1 MSPIASPYADCRL
14 CPRACGV
21 DRRGGV
27 DRQSGSMG
35 FCRQGMAMRIASAS
49 IHFGEEPPVSGSGG
63 SGTVFFSGCT
73 LRCAFCQNY
82 QISQEG
88 MGREVDAREFAR
100 ICLRLEERGAHNINL
115 VTGTQFAPSI
125 ALGLSLAREGGLT
138 IPALWNGSGYEE
150 IETIEL
156 LSGSVDVWLP
166 DYKTP
171 DSDTAREFFQAP
183 DYPEK
188 ARAAILRMAE
198 LSPLRLE
205 NGLMK
210 GGVLLRHLL
219 LPGKLAETRL
229 ALEWFAKKLKGRALI
244 SVMTQYTPIPALL
257 GRPAPADPVGSAEY
271 GALMDMIEELDL
283 GEGYYQELVPGSDW
297 LPDFNRSN
305 PFSSELSRPV
315 WHWRDGFL
323 P

>member
-1 MSPIASPYADCRL
+1 MSPTASPYADCRL
-14 CPRACGV
+14 CPRACAV
-21 DRRGGV
+21 DRP
-27 DRQSGSMG
+27 SGSMG
-35 FCRQGMAMRIASAS
+35 FCRQGLEMRIASAS
-49 IHFGEEPPVSGSGG
+49 IHFGEEPPISGSGG

-125 ALGLSLAREGGLT
+125 ALGLALAKEGGLT
-138 IPALWNGSGYEE
+138 IPALWNGSGYEQ

-156 LSGSVDVWLP
+156 LSDAVDVWLP
-166 DYKTP
+166 DFKTP
-171 DSDTAREFFQAP
+171 DPDTAREFFQAP

-210 GGVLLRHLL
+210 AGVMLRHLL

-229 ALEWFAKKLKGRALI
+229 VLEWFAAKLKGRALI

-257 GRPAPADPVGSAEY
+257 GRPAPADPVGNAEY
-271 GALMDMIEELDL
+271 GALMEMIEELDM

-297 LPDFNRSN
+297 LPDFTRSN

>member
-1 MSPIASPYADCRL
+1 
-14 CPRACGV
+14 
-21 DRRGGV
+21 
-27 DRQSGSMG
+27 MG
-35 FCRQGMAMRIASAS
+35 FCRQGKEMRIASAS
-49 IHFGEEPPVSGSGG
+49 IHFGEEPPISGSGG

-88 MGREVDAREFAR
+88 MGRDVDAREFAR

-125 ALGLSLAREGGLT
+125 ALGLALAREGGLG
-138 IPALWNGSGYEE
+138 IPALWNGSGYER

-156 LSGSVDVWLP
+156 LSGAVDVWLP
-166 DYKTP
+166 DFKTP
-171 DSDTAREFFQAP
+171 EPDTAREFFQAP

-198 LSPLRLE
+198 LSPLRLDG
-205 NGLMK
+205 GLMK
-210 GGVLLRHLL
+210 GGVMLRHLL

-229 ALEWFAKKLKGRALI
+229 VLEWFAKKLKGRALI
-244 SVMTQYTPIPALL
+244 SVMTQYTPIPALA
-257 GRPAPADPVGSAEY
+257 GRPAPADPVGNAEY